1 MKNNLQVMNK
11 KISNAASAIL
21 RTGSYESP
29 TISVVEIY
37 SEGVLCGSSVG
48 SEFSVEEWE
57 NDEDFSW

>member
-1 MKNNLQVMNK
+1 MNK